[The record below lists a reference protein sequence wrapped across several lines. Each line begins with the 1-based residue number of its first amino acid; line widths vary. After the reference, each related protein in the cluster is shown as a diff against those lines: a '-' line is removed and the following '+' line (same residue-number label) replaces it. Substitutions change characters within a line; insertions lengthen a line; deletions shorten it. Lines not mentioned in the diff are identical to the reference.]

1 MVIFCAL
8 IFLCLCNLMVSSQE
22 KLSPPPSKKIPVVD
36 TIFNC
41 IITDFYRWLEDKDSP
56 EVKEWS
62 KQQNEFAEKWI
73 ETYTRK
79 IPGLSDEIRR
89 YLDRDYVSPPFFK
102 AGREFYFS
110 KKIGEKQNKLYT
122 RYKGKEILIFDPLK
136 IDSSGKTAIVNYV
149 LNKTA
154 EKIAIGVQTKGN
166 EVARY
171 YFFDTKTGKEI
182 APPLDNVFSLSWCR
196 DNNFVYVTYRSLED
210 IKFQKPLKTF
220 IHKLSSKI
228 SDDVFL
234 FDSKDAKNFSTIW
247 DDENSNLTFISE
259 GDFYTNTLKI
269 VNPRNISDS
278 TVIFSSQEFRA
289 NVSVVRNGKIY
300 ILTNEN
306 SPNFKIMLAPMDNPK
321 FENWKVLV
329 PESKFPIESFVVTTD
344 YIVVREKRDVLSRLV
359 VYDLN
364 GTFIKELQA
373 PEFAN
378 VTNIYYDETTNSIFV
393 SLMSFTTPS
402 KVYKL
407 DGKELTWRLIFEDMP
422 PIDTKD
428 IETKQVFYFSKDGTR
443 IPMFICYKKGIKLD
457 GKNPTLLYGYGG
469 FNVSMVPHFLGV
481 TASFVNR
488 GGVYAVACLRGGS
501 EYGEEWHKQGMLHNK
516 QNVFDDFV
524 AAAEYLIKEG
534 YTNPTRL
541 AIKGGSNGGLLV
553 GAVATQRPD
562 LFQAVICSVP
572 LLDMIRYHKFLI
584 ARYWIPEYGDPDKE
598 EDFRYLLSY
607 SPYHNVK
614 VGVSLPAMLIRAG
627 ENDTRVD
634 PLHAK
639 KFTALLQN
647 LPWQKNP
654 VLLLIDFESGHG
666 SGQSTEQQIRNI
678 ELEYQWLFS
687 LLKITN

>member
-306 SPNFKIMLAPMDNPK
+306 SPNFKIMLAQMDNPK

>member
-1 MVIFCAL
+1 
-8 IFLCLCNLMVSSQE
+8 MVSSQE
-22 KLSPPPSKKIPVVD
+22 KLSPPPSKKIPIVD

-210 IKFQKPLKTF
+210 IKFQKPLKTY

-306 SPNFKIMLAPMDNPK
+306 APNFKIMLAQMDNPK

-378 VTNIYYDETTNSIFV
+378 VTNIYYDETTNSIYV

-457 GKNPTLLYGYGG
+457 GKNPALLYGYGG

-516 QNVFDDFV
+516 QNVFDDFI

-687 LLKITN
+687 LLKIIN

>member
-41 IITDFYRWLEDKDSP
+41 IITDFYPWLEDKDSP

-306 SPNFKIMLAPMDNPK
+306 SPNFKIMLAQMENPK

-501 EYGEEWHKQGMLHNK
+501 EYGEEWHKQGMLYNK

>member
-41 IITDFYRWLEDKDSP
+41 IITDFYPWLEDKDSP

-306 SPNFKIMLAPMDNPK
+306 SPNFKIMLAQMDNPK

-344 YIVVREKRDVLSRLV
+344 FIVVREKRDVLSRLV

-501 EYGEEWHKQGMLHNK
+501 EYGEEWHKQGMLYNK

>member
-1 MVIFCAL
+1 
-8 IFLCLCNLMVSSQE
+8 MVSSQE

-210 IKFQKPLKTF
+210 IKFQKPLKTY

-306 SPNFKIMLAPMDNPK
+306 APNFKIMLAQMDNPK

-378 VTNIYYDETTNSIFV
+378 VTNIYYDETTNSIYV

-457 GKNPTLLYGYGG
+457 GKNPALLYGYGG

-516 QNVFDDFV
+516 QNVFDDFI

-687 LLKITN
+687 LLKIIN

>member
-73 ETYTRK
+73 DTYTRK

-210 IKFQKPLKTF
+210 IKFQKPLKTY

-278 TVIFSSQEFRA
+278 TVIFISQEFRA

-306 SPNFKIMLAPMDNPK
+306 APNFKIMLAQMDNPK

-378 VTNIYYDETTNSIFV
+378 VTNIYYDETTNSIYV